1 MECSDVAPAAL
12 VLSPHPRSGCRP
24 QSSAWRIFVGEKW
37 SMPDATELAV
47 YLLPEPLKVVFLDG
61 IIIEITANAID
72 TCCVPRAA
80 RFIKKNHRP
89 SSIGLQSDVDMEAP
103 SAAGSGT
110 VEKVQPAV
118 QEEKKAK
125 KREMEH
131 LERMLEDREDLH
143 TFPTLFFRDDV
154 TEDFGTHVP
163 EIAPLPTSA
172 PRSPRT
178 TGGSTPASPLTVA
191 TRASPGSPL
200 PSVTPATQATRTP
213 MRRGFFFGMRLSRY
227 EECIV
232 TYVEK
237 VRKQLSEYAD
247 STINPCDD
255 FYSHVCGHWL
265 RKAEGG
271 TFMADAKKQF
281 IARRH
286 ELLVSP
292 PKASEPN
299 SPVLETAHVFYTSC
313 LNMFEAPV
321 VLTKALHDLFT
332 ALNVSV
338 NEWLDETKWQM
349 LFARCFNLSLKNHF
363 HTVFKINLRHTANG
377 SYYSL
382 EMGLSFYRKMLRSV
396 PSFESN
402 EYFRRVLEKIGETA
416 PRSEVVSELIQMD
429 NIWASRTDM
438 KGAPTFPKT
447 VAALSC
453 GPFTANVW
461 GPRFAEHGALN
472 DTAVEANYF
481 GRTCAF
487 MEAVFLNASTQ
498 ARPLY
503 LLALM
508 AAQVLTFDFQ
518 LAFVSRSK
526 ELLMD
531 VCLNG
536 ALHLFGEMWLHA
548 MSMFLSLKR
557 PSVNDIRNFTN
568 FSGRLQRVVLE
579 REWMTHDDRVM
590 CANRLSGY
598 QVFTFPDSAMSVQSL
613 ECSRFGQGDKS
624 LSYKVLSDTFVKNVV
639 NIYKVQLS
647 PSCLRNKKTDIPAR
661 MQDAMLGTDIV
672 IDISKK
678 SIIIPQFL
686 GAQPLFY
693 VGNVEKFINIATV
706 TTLVTS
712 LGAKLASRRFANFSV
727 IGVNQSDQRPWS
739 DETLGKYKG
748 VSHCLT
754 EGYKIPGKP
763 LSDIAIDDVFSIMN
777 GIEVAKKYEERV

>member
-1 MECSDVAPAAL
+1 
-12 VLSPHPRSGCRP
+12 
-24 QSSAWRIFVGEKW
+24 
-37 SMPDATELAV
+37 
-47 YLLPEPLKVVFLDG
+47 
-61 IIIEITANAID
+61 
-72 TCCVPRAA
+72 
-80 RFIKKNHRP
+80 
-89 SSIGLQSDVDMEAP
+89 
-103 SAAGSGT
+103 
-110 VEKVQPAV
+110 
-118 QEEKKAK
+118 
-125 KREMEH
+125 
-131 LERMLEDREDLH
+131 
-143 TFPTLFFRDDV
+143 
-154 TEDFGTHVP
+154 
-163 EIAPLPTSA
+163 
-172 PRSPRT
+172 
-178 TGGSTPASPLTVA
+178 
-191 TRASPGSPL
+191 
-200 PSVTPATQATRTP
+200 
-213 MRRGFFFGMRLSRY
+213 
-227 EECIV
+227 
-232 TYVEK
+232 
-237 VRKQLSEYAD
+237 
-247 STINPCDD
+247 
-255 FYSHVCGHWL
+255 
-265 RKAEGG
+265 
-271 TFMADAKKQF
+271 MADAKKQF
-281 IARRH
+281 TARRH

-321 VLTKALHDLFT
+321 VLTKALHDLFA

-338 NEWLDETKWQM
+338 NEWLDETKWQT

-382 EMGLSFYRKMLRSV
+382 EMGLSFYRKMMRSV
-396 PSFESN
+396 PSFETN
-402 EYFRRVLEKIGETA
+402 EYFRRVLEKIGKIA
-416 PRSEVVSELIQMD
+416 PRSEVLSELIQMD

-453 GPFTANVW
+453 GPFTADVW

-536 ALHLFGEMWLHA
+536 ALHLFGEMWLRA
-548 MSMFLSLKR
+548 MSMLLSLKR
-557 PSVNDIRNFTN
+557 PSVKNIRNFTN
-568 FSGRLQRVVLE
+568 FSGRLERVVLE

-598 QVFTFPDSAMSVQSL
+598 KVFTFPDSAMSVQSL

-647 PSCLRNKKTDIPAR
+647 PSCLLNKKTDIPAR

-672 IDISKK
+672 IDISKR

-727 IGVNQSDQRPWS
+727 IGVNQSAQRPWS
-739 DETLGKYKG
+739 DETLEKYKG
-748 VSHCLT
+748 VSDCLA
-754 EGYKIPGKP
+754 EGYKMPDRGD
-763 LSDIAIDDVFSIMN
+763 SDIKDVDFATAYAACNYAVGRLEQFHQAFDCTHEHRMWAIRQCFDRYRANDTDGV
-777 GIEVAKKYEERV
+777 

>member
-1 MECSDVAPAAL
+1 MSKRSLLCS
-12 VLSPHPRSGCRP
+12 
-24 QSSAWRIFVGEKW
+24 
-37 SMPDATELAV
+37 
-47 YLLPEPLKVVFLDG
+47 
-61 IIIEITANAID
+61 
-72 TCCVPRAA
+72 
-80 RFIKKNHRP
+80 
-89 SSIGLQSDVDMEAP
+89 LQ
-103 SAAGSGT
+103 
-110 VEKVQPAV
+110 
-118 QEEKKAK
+118 
-125 KREMEH
+125 
-131 LERMLEDREDLH
+131 
-143 TFPTLFFRDDV
+143 
-154 TEDFGTHVP
+154 
-163 EIAPLPTSA
+163 
-172 PRSPRT
+172 
-178 TGGSTPASPLTVA
+178 
-191 TRASPGSPL
+191 
-200 PSVTPATQATRTP
+200 
-213 MRRGFFFGMRLSRY
+213 
-227 EECIV
+227 
-232 TYVEK
+232 

-313 LNMFEAPV
+313 LNLFEAPV

-338 NEWLDETKWQM
+338 NEWLDETRWQM

-363 HTVFKINLRHTANG
+363 HTVFKINLRRMVNG

-396 PSFESN
+396 PSFETN
-402 EYFRRVLEKIGETA
+402 EYFRRVLEKIGKTA

-429 NIWASRTDM
+429 NIWPSRTDM
-438 KGAPTFPKT
+438 KGAPTFPET

-453 GPFTANVW
+453 GPFTADVW

-508 AAQVLTFDFQ
+508 AAQVLTLDFQ

-526 ELLMD
+526 ELLMN

-590 CANRLSGY
+590 CANRLNGY
-598 QVFTFPDSAMSVQSL
+598 LVFTFPDSAMSVQSL
-613 ECSRFGQGDKS
+613 QCSRFGQGDKS
-624 LSYKVLSDTFVKNVV
+624 LSYKLLTDTFVKNVV

-647 PSCLRNKKTDIPAR
+647 PSCLLNEKTNIPVR
-661 MQDAMLGTDIV
+661 IQEAMLGTDIA
-672 IDISKK
+672 IDISKRT
-678 SIIIPQFL
+678 IIIPQFL
-686 GAQPLFY
+686 GAEPLFY
-693 VGNVEKFINIATV
+693 VGNVEKFINIATSS
-706 TTLVTS
+706 TLKSSIVFVI
-712 LGAKLASRRFANFSV
+712 KLSATLFPDMRSSV
-727 IGVNQSDQRPWS
+727 IVFI
-739 DETLGKYKG
+739 K
-748 VSHCLT
+748 SH
-754 EGYKIPGKP
+754 
-763 LSDIAIDDVFSIMN
+763 
-777 GIEVAKKYEERV
+777 